1 MNEVD
6 CNFMTD
12 ERRNK
17 LEAVLS
23 KRQNDLVVV
32 LENVFDPHNISAIM
46 RSCDA
51 VGIQDIY
58 VLNTKIPQ
66 HADWGFKSSR
76 SAIKWIN
83 AHQFSDA
90 DVLFSILKEKGFSI
104 YSTALSPKAKN
115 LFTVDLT
122 QKITLVFGNEQNGVS
137 EEIRK
142 LCDGDILI
150 PQVGMIASLNVSVA
164 CAVALY
170 EAYRQKN
177 LAGHYSKR
185 KLTDIEYNGLQKQWG
200 IEEL

>member
-6 CNFMTD
+6 CNFMTE
-12 ERRNK
+12 ERRSK
-17 LEAVLS
+17 LEAVLA
-23 KRQNDLVVV
+23 KRQTDLVVV

-58 VLNTKIPQ
+58 VLNTKIPR

-83 AHQFSDA
+83 AHQYSDA
-90 DVLFSILKEKGFSI
+90 NVLFSYLKEKGFSI
-104 YSTALSPKAKN
+104 YSTALTPGAKN
-115 LFTVDLT
+115 LFTVNLT
-122 QKITLVFGNEQNGVS
+122 QKMALVFGNEQNGVS

-142 LCDGDILI
+142 LCEGDIFI

-177 LAGHYSKR
+177 VAGHYLHM
-185 KLTDIEYNGLQKQWG
+185 KLTTDEHLQLQKQWG
-200 IEEL
+200 LKD